1 MITKLLEI
9 ALAEEGYLEKK
20 SNAYL
25 DDKTKNAGSNNYTK
39 YWRDIY
45 PQFQAQA
52 WCDCFVKWCFV
63 QAFGLKKA
71 YELLCTKQFSYACQT
86 SASYFKKKNQFYT
99 SNPQPGDQIFFW
111 NTTKSFYGHTG
122 IVYAVD
128 KTYVYTI
135 EGNTSAGTGVIPN
148 GGGVAKKKY
157 KLTNTRIGGYGRP
170 KYDIPVVDTTPKPT
184 EETAVYYV
192 VKKGD
197 TLSKIAKL
205 YSTTAAK
212 IKALNPN
219 KIKDIN
225 KIVVGWKIRV
235 K

>member
-20 SNAYL
+20 SNADL
-25 DDKTKNAGSNNYTK
+25 DDKTKNAGNKNYTK

-45 PQFQAQA
+45 PYFQAQP

-63 QAFGLKKA
+63 KAFGKEKA
-71 YELLCTKQFSYACQT
+71 KELLCTNNFSYACKI
-86 SASYFKKKNQFYT
+86 SANYFVKKGQFDKT
-99 SNPQPGDQIFFW
+99 PKVGSQIFFW
-111 NTTKSFYGHTG
+111 NNDKTLYGHTG
-122 IVYAVD
+122 IVYKVD
-128 KTYVYTI
+128 KKYVYTV
-135 EGNTSAGTGVIPN
+135 EGNTSSGSGVIAN
-148 GGGVAKKKY
+148 GGAVACKKY
-157 KLTNTRIGGYGRP
+157 ALTNSRIAGYGHP
-170 KYDIPVVDTTPKPT
+170 KYDISVVDTAPKPT